1 MSGYLF
7 SERIV
12 DRHRRWWREKEP
24 HPHKN
29 LAGKLIGP
37 PFVEACGFKTPVIHS
52 VVDTADEIPDFSN
65 LPSSF
70 VIKPSR
76 GWSAKNI
83 YVMVDGI
90 NQLDKQAYSREHI
103 VQLMK
108 DKTDVETDKNLK
120 ILIEEYLI
128 NWDED
133 TSIPPYDYKFFVFG
147 NSIAFC
153 HIIERNSNSDTSI
166 NRHWYVDENFESI
179 NMKVITTQKPETEMC
194 DKPDC
199 WDELV
204 NTAIGLGERL
214 GIFMRVDLYATTRG
228 AVFGEFTPQ
237 PQGGKGFTPAA
248 DRWLGSLWR
257 GKEGADDLVHHLD

>member
-1 MSGYLF
+1 MSDYLF

-37 PFVEACGFKTPVIHS
+37 PFVVTAGFKTPTIYS
-52 VVDTADEIPDFSN
+52 VVDSADEIPAFSN
-65 LPSSF
+65 LPNSF

-83 YVMVDGI
+83 YVMVNGI
-90 NQLDKQAYSREHI
+90 NQLDNQSYSREDLI
-103 VQLMK
+103 LRMK
-108 DKTDVETDKNLK
+108 EKTDIETDKSLK
-120 ILIEEYLI
+120 LLIEEYLI
-128 NWDED
+128 NWDGN

-147 NSIAFC
+147 KKIAFC
-153 HIIERNSNSDTSI
+153 HIIERNSNTDASK

-179 NMKVITTQKPETEMC
+179 NMKVITTQVPEITMCEKPT
-194 DKPDC
+194 C

-204 NTAIGLGERL
+204 NSAIGLGECL
-214 GIFMRVDLYATTRG
+214 GIFMRIDLYATTRG

-257 GKEGADDLVHHLD
+257 GKEGADGLDYHPN